1 MTYSACYWIFYTIL
15 YMSNALYESIS
26 EKYWQSSKIG
36 QFTDDCKISH
46 HLVAQGKIMISITY
60 LREKIDH
67 MIRKHK
73 NYK

>member
-1 MTYSACYWIFYTIL
+1 MLCINPYVINKPITCFNSFTA
-15 YMSNALYESIS
+15 
-26 EKYWQSSKIG
+26 

-46 HLVAQGKIMISITY
+46 HLIAQGKIMISITY

>member
-1 MTYSACYWIFYTIL
+1 MINKPITCF
-15 YMSNALYESIS
+15 NAFTA
-26 EKYWQSSKIG
+26 

-46 HLVAQGKIMISITY
+46 HLIAQGKIMISITY